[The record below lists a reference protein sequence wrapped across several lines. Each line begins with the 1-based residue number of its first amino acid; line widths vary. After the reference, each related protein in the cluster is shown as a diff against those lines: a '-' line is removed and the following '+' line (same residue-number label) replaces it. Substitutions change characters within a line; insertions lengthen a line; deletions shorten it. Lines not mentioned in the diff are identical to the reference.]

1 MVVGTDTGSSRRK
14 MTVGGNG
21 GCVVEN
27 WHGMVGV
34 GATKAK
40 LLETGSHLCHSYP
53 IPHYSITSHGHI
65 TESFSHYGLLF
76 SLFKVFEAASAGKS
90 LIFLKKGF

>member
-1 MVVGTDTGSSRRK
+1 

-34 GATKAK
+34 GATKAF
-40 LLETGSHLCHSYP
+40 GSHLSLSAQFHM
-53 IPHYSITSHGHI
+53 HYSITSH
-65 TESFSHYGLLF
+65 
-76 SLFKVFEAASAGKS
+76 SLSLCKVFEAASAGKN